1 MDLVNLLH
9 LYMRVEEF
17 KLIQKKKKNK
27 CNLIVLCAFN

>member
-17 KLIQKKKKNK
+17 KLIQKKKRK
-27 CNLIVLCAFN
+27 ISVI